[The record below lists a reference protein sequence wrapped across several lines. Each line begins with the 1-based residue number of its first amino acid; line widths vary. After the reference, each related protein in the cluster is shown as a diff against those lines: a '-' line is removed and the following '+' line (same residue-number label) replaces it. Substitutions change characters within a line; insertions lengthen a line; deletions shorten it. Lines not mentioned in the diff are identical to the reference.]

1 MSIEKKNFKS
11 LKRLLMIKS
20 SNILKMVTLLIGA
33 ICFMSS
39 CKLATCAECSDH
51 TKEEMS
57 KIGDGDFST
66 YKSFMKKHPDPY
78 YSCCN
83 RNSIVNS
90 VTHRL
95 ENYVIGSNNLE
106 IIKDFFTYNL
116 SQTTKNEF
124 LHSYWTDT
132 TVEITR
138 FLIENTAKLH
148 YYNFCDSSLLH
159 GLKSLHTLG
168 YDMNYVDPKS
178 GRNLFLD
185 FSAIGYEKEVFK
197 DGECAVEC
205 LKYLKSIGVD
215 SKLKDADGKTALELA
230 SDPIIIDYLKGL

>member
-1 MSIEKKNFKS
+1 
-11 LKRLLMIKS
+11 MIKS
-20 SNILKMVTLLIGA
+20 SNILKMVTILIFG
-33 ICFMSS
+33 ICFISS
-39 CKLATCAECSDH
+39 CKLATCEECSEY
-51 TKEEMS
+51 TKEELR
-57 KIGDGDFST
+57 KIGEGDVYT

-90 VTHRL
+90 VNHRL

-106 IIKDFFTYNL
+106 IIKDFFKYDL

-132 TVEITR
+132 TAVEITR
-138 FLIENTAKLH
+138 FLIENNAKLH
-148 YYNFCDSSLLH
+148 YYNFCDSSLLL
-159 GLKSLHTLG
+159 GLKSLHKFG
-168 YDMNYVDPKS
+168 YDMNYIDPKT

-185 FSAIGYEKEVFK
+185 YSAIGYEKEVFK

-215 SKLKDADGKTALELA
+215 TKLKDVNGKTALELA
-230 SDPIIIDYLKGL
+230 SDPIIIDYLKGI